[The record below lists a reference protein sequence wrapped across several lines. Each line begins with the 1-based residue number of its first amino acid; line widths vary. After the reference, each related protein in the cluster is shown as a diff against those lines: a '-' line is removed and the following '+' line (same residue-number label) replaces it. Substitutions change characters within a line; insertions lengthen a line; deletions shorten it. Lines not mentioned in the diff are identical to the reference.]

1 MKYVLDTNIVLF
13 YIRKSQL
20 ARWIDEHYAP
30 LSEESDA
37 ILCVVSNGELAS
49 IALQNDWSDA
59 KKKTIR
65 QFTDKLITVDLNDEL
80 LTKRYAEIDA
90 YSQGKLKGM
99 KSQFSA
105 RNMGKNDL
113 WIAATASVL
122 NAPLMTTDKDFDHLH
137 NVFLTVIWIDPK
149 LNNDKK

>member
-113 WIAATASVL
+113 WIAATAKV
-122 NAPLMTTDKDFDHLH
+122 TDSTLISTDSDFDHLNKTH
-137 NVFLTVIWIDPK
+137 LSVFKIV
-149 LNNDKK
+149 